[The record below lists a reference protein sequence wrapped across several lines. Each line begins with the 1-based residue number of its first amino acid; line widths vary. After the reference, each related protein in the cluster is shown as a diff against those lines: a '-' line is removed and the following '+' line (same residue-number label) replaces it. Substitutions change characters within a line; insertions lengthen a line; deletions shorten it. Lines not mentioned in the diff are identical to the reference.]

1 MTAIEQKL
9 SMKKQF
15 ISIQRFY
22 SKLSFKTGQAFQILI
37 LTKRNKVT
45 LQILHNY
52 LKPLFSFFHSCDR
65 LDIAMQNCEPH
76 AYFQSC
82 TL

>member
-9 SMKKQF
+9 SMKEQF
-15 ISIQRFY
+15 ISILHFY
-22 SKLSFKTGQAFQILI
+22 SKLSFKTGQALQILI
-37 LTKRNKVT
+37 LAKRNKVT
-45 LQILHNY
+45 LQILHNN
-52 LKPLFSFFHSCDR
+52 LKSLFSFFHSCDR
-65 LDIAMQNCEPH
+65 LDIAMQNCVPQ